1 MLLPVDPTEP
11 PPFTDDDLEAYFADE
26 PPADVSEDDLPAY
39 RQRIEVVAAW
49 SVCDTGSAEW
59 AMRMLAHAEA
69 KLVELTA
76 DAERF
81 HEQID
86 RWLAGEAKRPR
97 QASNFFEG
105 QLEAYARRRRE
116 EEGEKTLKLPSG
128 AVTSRL
134 NPARPEISKEAEE
147 AFIAWAMTTPMVKTK
162 WSVSLTEV
170 KKRVTFERVRVPD
183 YGGEELVLLRWP
195 GADGESV
202 WVAVPKTMADALP
215 AVDAS
220 AVAAEDL
227 PNFHDE
233 VWPIC
238 EGQRV
243 PGVVQV
249 PAEVTYSVRPG
260 LPSGS

>member
-1 MLLPVDPTEP
+1 MLLPIDPTEP
-11 PPFTDDDLEAYFADE
+11 PLSDADLDAYFEWEEIHDE
-26 PPADVSEDDLPAY
+26 EDVDPDEAPTGVDRVL
-39 RQRIEVVAAW
+39 AW
-49 SVCDTGSAEW
+49 SVCDTGSAEY
-59 AMRMLAHAEA
+59 AMRSLAHAEA
-69 KLVELTA
+69 RLVELTT

-116 EEGEKTLKLPSG
+116 EDGAKTLNLPSG
-128 AVTSRL
+128 SVTSRL
-134 NPARPEISKEAEE
+134 NPARPEVPKDAEE
-147 AFIAWAMTTPMVKTK
+147 VFIEWARTTPMVKPK
-162 WSVSLTEV
+162 WSPVMAEV
-170 KKRVTFERVRVPD
+170 KKRVTFATVRVPD
-183 YGGEELVLLRWP
+183 FGHEPFELVPWP
-195 GADGESV
+195 DADGAITA
-202 WVAVPKTMADALP
+202 WVALPRDTAEEHLKGWREIPAL
-215 AVDAS
+215 
-220 AVAAEDL
+220 DL

-249 PAEVTYSVRPG
+249 PAEVTFTVKAD
-260 LPSGS
+260 LL